1 MLKEKIRTEIKETKV
16 KKKFRYIRT
25 AINMIPHIEKIPYDD
40 VVIEFAKK
48 GVVAVTMVIGDKHL
62 MITKYLDV
70 ENEFFE
76 DEVYYSFFIARIPI
90 SSNIVSLSDFAVKFA
105 DYLEAKDLN

>member
-25 AINMIPHIEKIPYDD
+25 AINMLPHIEKIPYDD
-40 VVIEFAKK
+40 VAIEFAKR
-48 GVVAVTMVIGDKHL
+48 GVIVITMVMGDKHL
-62 MITKYLDV
+62 IITKDLNV
-70 ENEFFE
+70 EYESFD
-76 DEVYYSFFIARIPI
+76 DEVFYSFFIGRQPI
-90 SSNIVSLSDFAVKFA
+90 SFNIISLSDFAVKFT